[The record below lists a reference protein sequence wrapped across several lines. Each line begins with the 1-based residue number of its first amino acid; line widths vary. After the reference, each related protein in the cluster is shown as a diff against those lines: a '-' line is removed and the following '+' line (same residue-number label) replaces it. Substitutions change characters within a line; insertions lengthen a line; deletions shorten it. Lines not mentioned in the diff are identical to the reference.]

1 MNKQN
6 LPPMQQRADVRESII
21 GKATEMFH
29 QKGLRSVTM
38 DDIAHSLTMSK
49 RTLYQIFADKEELL
63 LACVKQHE
71 CDERKWLTD
80 LAANTQNVLEFI
92 LRLSTEKMKRADTI
106 SHQFLEDIAKYPRVI
121 QYIEQSKRENEDE
134 SVAFFAKGVE
144 QGLFR
149 KDINFRI
156 VTRQL
161 SSDVDTMVRNGLI
174 TEFPQNEL
182 FANTFMLYIRGCAT
196 LKGVQMI
203 DDYLAGSRTFTGS

>member
-1 MNKQN
+1 MSTQN
-6 LPPMQQRADVRESII
+6 LPPIQQRADVRERIVRI
-21 GKATEMFH
+21 ATEMFH
-29 QKGLRSVTM
+29 TKGLRSVTM

-63 LACVKQHE
+63 LACVKRHE
-71 CDERKWLTD
+71 LEERQRLSE
-80 LAANTQNVLEFI
+80 LAASTQNVLEFL

-121 QYIEQSKRENEDE
+121 QYIEQSKRESEDA
-134 SVAFFAKGVE
+134 SVAFFSKGID

-149 KDINFRI
+149 NDINFRI

-174 TEFPQNEL
+174 TEFPRNEL

-203 DDYLAGSRTFTGS
+203 DDYLAKQK

>member
-1 MNKQN
+1 MSSQN
-6 LPPMQQRADVRESII
+6 LPPIQQRPDVRERIVRI
-21 GKATEMFH
+21 ATEMFH

-71 CDERKWLTD
+71 QDERQWLSE
-80 LAANTQNVLEFI
+80 LAASTHNVLEFL
-92 LRLSTEKMKRADTI
+92 LRLSTEKMKRADTV

-121 QYIEQSKRENEDE
+121 QYIEQSKRESEDE
-134 SVAFFAKGVE
+134 SVAFFSKGIE

-203 DDYLAGSRTFTGS
+203 DEYLAQQK